1 MATGLDE
8 LIESLLTEIAFSGIR
23 GCTIE
28 CLLDSI
34 RSIHKEPQKVSSDS
48 NANANA
54 KGKGKAVAQ
63 EATPPE
69 TSAVSQP
76 DQDAR
81 DLAVASKVWSWL
93 VGRQDVS
100 VGVNR
105 QFNRSSLEEVLA
117 MPEEPDAASSAQT
130 DTPTDG
136 TSTSSA
142 QTKIL
147 VPACSVSKDDS
158 AAVRPRLF
166 VSEDRL
172 WKTLTGHGP
181 DLKRVPL
188 FEWKALVDIASVKA
202 TGILQGDL
210 VRLTGQDKRSL
221 PTRTDALARKGYII
235 KQPICVR
242 GFKTSKLWLVKFAEN
257 AKVEEELQ
265 GLDLANIDLS
275 KETLTKDLD
284 PLPFC
289 DKWIKE
295 PIDYLALA
303 QAFVAIAKAWALIR
317 YVDARVKMGVEVR
330 QRQMRALAKTT
341 RWLCGI
347 GSIMFVAA
355 RFSGSNRLFK
365 DCVKFVRDPTPAE
378 WEHFRSTPK
387 TRMTL
392 PSGRIGQRGAA
403 SRAAS
408 ILKKEKNQAS
418 GAKKGKGAKARH
430 RSRQAPIISAPWKPQ
445 KLIMNT
451 TFDIIKRAGP
461 RGTSNAAIIRQ
472 TLGHNYRRYTS
483 ALTRSIS
490 TPVNVQPEHLK
501 DYSSISELQRI
512 GKTMTYKFFS
522 KDEMADS
529 TADDGRT
536 QRGEGGVNI
545 GEDIKATEELDS
557 APSRQ
562 LFSNLAGEE
571 FLPAEKISPT
581 VIDLFQSGTIPRQKL
596 GRPKKR
602 KRGVGSVIEE
612 ESPAPTLKE
621 SRSLEFEPK
630 RLRLDTTPVQSP
642 DEQDAETPSQQ
653 PLSAE
658 KPPLAEAPSVAEATR
673 PEDSI
678 SLLPRPPGASRAPP
692 NSLDTVPNRKGRR
705 PKSLV
710 ICFRS
715 EKLKDPSFLG
725 ITSGLFKGNRLVS
738 GTPSVPP
745 DASQHTDTP
754 GKAAGPSKVKRS
766 KKLDSYKCEKCGNA
780 WKNSNGLEYHLNKS
794 RTACNPSYVPPP
806 PAPLPVR
813 KQKGAKAAAQ
823 GGLQSDKKERPTLE
837 VPQGRLSQ
845 WEQVNARLGPRK
857 TVLNETAPP
866 SSSLGNS
873 ALADGNAI
881 LLDSEDDAPVEI
893 ISGPIKLKELQ
904 VYDAT
909 YHVQKLATRS
919 SYTEAGP
926 SMIEEPDPDQSVG
939 NFTPHQPKTPAIAD
953 IPSDAEPKPSSSSS
967 SVPRRQASGKD
978 TIPNAPPQPQPQ
990 PKPRKPLPTLPPN
1003 KPRDPQEAHS
1013 MRESNVSTTKA
1024 KDKASPKSG
1033 RRSLASFALPTR
1045 GNASFTTRRRDRTYQ
1060 IITYLLNH
1068 NGGVFPGSRSLF
1080 MALISVWVNNFEDL
1094 GPPDRRS
1101 VLNITNQ
1108 MQREGILRLV
1118 HFFFFDNRAK
1128 MQESTV
1134 LVEMDDSVVNKS
1146 PEELSATPRVVAVKE
1161 KLREMYPETYVPD
1174 GFSLR
1179 QDELKLF
1186 DELGSSGA
1194 KGKNADHKPNHLVES
1209 ELIHNIETLDYDAP
1223 IIGDASSSVP
1233 RNKRTSEAA
1242 LSESQSPHKRRRL
1255 SAGEMSAS
1263 GTPVRKWPGVHEM
1276 WDSGKLAAYIWS
1288 ERQKPGG
1295 TTDEQT
1301 RPSRQGTPSTPFA
1314 AENPG
1319 ANSLRSILSAVKS
1332 HQEID
1337 KTAKL
1342 MGRRSWRVK
1351 DIHVGGTR
1359 NHDKPDDD
1367 ELLADP
1373 FVRESTPA
1381 LSVADST
1388 TTDDTFEG
1396 ADEPNQPLEPV
1407 DNMDDQLQPFVV
1419 EFAPAEIIQSKGH
1432 DCWPKHSSAFF
1443 EQGITGSFAT
1453 EGSMPTF
1460 LWFLQQNLPRCA
1472 QDILK
1477 SVAGQRSWKTALD
1490 PVYCEFVCNVNA
1502 IENWEQSKEGAQMLT
1517 RGSIV
1522 PDYSFICL
1530 ELDQSRADMK
1540 PVQAEWLGT
1549 NQYTPSYL
1557 PNEIRNFQVDGKP
1570 RTRGGNK
1577 RGRPRKARGGLT
1589 RESAKAPPRA
1599 KPKRRLKKP
1608 PKPTE
1613 YIEYKTRA
1621 LTFIPKQPR
1630 GRVNKPAAHDDRL
1643 GSKREDELIAACVA
1657 VRTLLGG
1664 IDRSLD
1670 VGLLLKLFPG
1680 MSLSALKKFWPRV
1693 SRERR
1698 SYCEGL
1704 TTKFQSAFLEAYESG
1719 KIKPIDYDDIA
1730 NYDWPALI
1738 LWTTKLETHEDIDL
1752 PDSRQALSETHV
1764 IGKAANQVID
1774 WRDTWFALTSTY
1786 NRIEAVSSENMSI
1799 PWPPTECTHSDN
1811 LFRARTWVRSLCC
1824 TSLQGVDVDTSV
1836 VPKLLELGNGDSAV
1850 TNQTLD
1856 SVVKVLNEQKVIVK
1870 TKGKGMGGN
1879 FRLHMNFAKSL
1890 DKMASTVKF
1899 RQAFAFKK
1907 QLDDCLRGG
1916 EQYVFP
1922 YASNDGTIMAV
1933 LNLQAC
1939 GRVIVDAV
1947 ELPNIPFGFEPGNYE
1962 GRLFP
1967 KSYYHFKVRIGP
1979 SPNYIFS
1986 EDMPLLSKTQ
1996 VTQPP
2001 MKGPDGAIPIW
2012 VDFFGNLNMARFS
2025 DYLCMVVFT
2034 LASKGP
2040 VTPEMCVTL
2049 LKPMIDQFEVELIIE
2064 WLDQLGLLYRVV
2076 DGCRVTVAEWWWLV
2090 AGQIVELG
2098 DATPTVQEV
2107 LPASDGEVADV

>member
-28 CLLDSI
+28 SLLESI
-34 RSIHKEPQKVSSDS
+34 RSFHKGSRNVSGDS
-48 NANANA
+48 VTKAT
-54 KGKGKAVAQ
+54 GKHVAQ
-63 EATPPE
+63 KAPSPE
-69 TSAVSQP
+69 TSAIPQHI
-76 DQDAR
+76 QDAR
-81 DLAVASKVWSWL
+81 DLSVASQVWSWL

-117 MPEEPDAASSAQT
+117 MPAEPDAASSEQAETTT
-130 DTPTDG
+130 DA
-136 TSTSSA
+136 TSSA
-142 QTKIL
+142 QTKTS
-147 VPACSVSKDDS
+147 VPVRPVSKDDS
-158 AAVRPRLF
+158 AVVRPRLF

-188 FEWKALVDIASVKA
+188 FEWKALVDIASVKG

-242 GFKTSKLWLVKFAEN
+242 GFKTSKLWLAKFLEN

-275 KETLTKDLD
+275 KQTLTKDLD

-355 RFSGSNRLFK
+355 KFSGSNKLYK

-403 SRAAS
+403 SRAAN

-418 GAKKGKGAKARH
+418 SAKKSKGSKSRH
-430 RSRQAPIISAPWKPQ
+430 RSRQTPIICAPWKPQ

-490 TPVNVQPEHLK
+490 TPVNVQPQHVK

-522 KDEMADS
+522 KDEMADP
-529 TADDGRT
+529 TADDGRS
-536 QRGEGGVNI
+536 QGEEGGVNK
-545 GEDIKATEELDS
+545 GHDTYATKEVDN
-557 APSRQ
+557 APTHE
-562 LFSNLAGEE
+562 LFSDLAHEE
-571 FLPAEKISPT
+571 FLPAEKVSPT
-581 VIDLFQSGTIPRQKL
+581 VIDLFQSGTTPPRQRL

-602 KRGVGSVIEE
+602 KREVESAIE
-612 ESPAPTLKE
+612 ESPAPTLE
-621 SRSLEFEPK
+621 ISRSVEPDPK
-630 RLRLDTTPVQSP
+630 RSRLATTPVQSP
-642 DEQDAETPSQQ
+642 DEQPEKKYPQQ

-658 KPPLAEAPSVAEATR
+658 KLPSAEELPVAEEQR
-673 PEDSI
+673 PEESMNVL
-678 SLLPRPPGASRAPP
+678 SQPPGASRAPP
-692 NSLDTVPNRKGRR
+692 NSLDTVLNRKGRR
-705 PKSLV
+705 PKSVV
-710 ICFRS
+710 IRFRS
-715 EKLKDPSFLG
+715 DKLKDPSFLG
-725 ITSGLFKGNRLVS
+725 VGSGLFKGNRLV
-738 GTPSVPP
+738 G
-745 DASQHTDTP
+745 DTP
-754 GKAAGPSKVKRS
+754 GVTPVTPQNTDNPEKEAGPSKVKRS

-780 WKNSNGLEYHLNKS
+780 WKNSNGLDYHLNKS
-794 RTACNPSYVPPP
+794 RTTCNPSYVPPP

-813 KQKGAKAAAQ
+813 KRKEAKATAK
-823 GGLQSDKKERPTLE
+823 GRSQSGNQERPTLE

-845 WEQVNARLGPRK
+845 WEQVNARFGAHNTNRTK
-857 TVLNETAPP
+857 TAPP
-866 SSSLGNS
+866 TSSRRES
-873 ALADGNAI
+873 AQPDGI
-881 LLDSEDDAPVEI
+881 IPTLDFEDDAPVEI

-909 YHVQKLATRS
+909 YHVRKVAIRS

-926 SMIEEPDPDQSVG
+926 SMIEETIPDQSVG
-939 NFTPHQPKTPAIAD
+939 NLTAHQPRN
-953 IPSDAEPKPSSSSS
+953 PSIVEISNDAKSQPSPSS
-967 SVPRRQASGKD
+967 RAGTQASGNA
-978 TIPNAPPQPQPQ
+978 IALNAPPQEQ
-990 PKPRKPLPTLPPN
+990 PKPRKPLPTLPLN
-1003 KPRDPQEAHS
+1003 KPRDSQQAQS
-1013 MRESNVSTTKA
+1013 RRESNVSKTKA
-1024 KDKASPKSG
+1024 KDKVNFKPG

-1060 IITYLLNH
+1060 IVAYLLDH
-1068 NGGVFPGSRSLF
+1068 NGGVFPGNRSLF

-1101 VLNITNQ
+1101 LFNITNQ
-1108 MQREGILRLV
+1108 MERDGILRLV
-1118 HFFFFDNRAK
+1118 HFFFFDSRTR

-1134 LVEMDDSVVNKS
+1134 LVEMDDSTRNKS
-1146 PEELSATPRVVAVKE
+1146 PEELSAIPRVVAVKE

-1179 QDELKLF
+1179 QDELRLF

-1194 KGKNADHKPNHLVES
+1194 KGKNADHKLNHLVQS
-1209 ELIHNIETLDYDAP
+1209 ELIHDIETLDYDAP
-1223 IIGDASSSVP
+1223 VFGDASSATN
-1233 RNKRTSEAA
+1233 RNKRLSETA
-1242 LSESQSPHKRRRL
+1242 LSESETTQKRPRL
-1255 SAGEMSAS
+1255 SAGEMGSS
-1263 GTPVRKWPGVHEM
+1263 GRPGRRWSGVHEM

-1288 ERQKPGG
+1288 ERQRPGATTNEQPRPVHGG
-1295 TTDEQT
+1295 TL
-1301 RPSRQGTPSTPFA
+1301 SNAFA
-1314 AENPG
+1314 AANPG

-1337 KTAKL
+1337 KTAKQ
-1342 MGRRSWRVK
+1342 MGRNSWKVK
-1351 DIHVGGTR
+1351 DIHVGGTG
-1359 NHDKPDDD
+1359 NPDMLDDD
-1367 ELLADP
+1367 ELLVDP

-1381 LSVADST
+1381 LSIADST

-1396 ADEPNQPLEPV
+1396 TDAPNLHLEPL
-1407 DNMDDQLQPFVV
+1407 DTKDDQSQQFVV
-1419 EFAPAEIIQSKGH
+1419 EFAPAEIIPSKG
-1432 DCWPKHSSAFF
+1432 DKCWPRKASAFF
-1443 EQGITGSFAT
+1443 EQGITGSFAM
-1453 EGSMPTF
+1453 EGSMPTS
-1460 LWFLQQNLPRCA
+1460 LWFLQQNLPQCVE
-1472 QDILK
+1472 DILK
-1477 SVAGQRSWKTALD
+1477 SVPGQRSWETALD
-1490 PVYCEFVCNVNA
+1490 PVHCEFVRSVNA
-1502 IENWEQSKEGAQMLT
+1502 IEKWEQSKEGAQMLT

-1522 PDYSFICL
+1522 PEYNFISL
-1530 ELDQSRADMK
+1530 VLDESRADMK
-1540 PVQAEWLGT
+1540 PVQAEWLST
-1549 NQYTPSYL
+1549 NQYTPSCL
-1557 PNEIRNFQVDGKP
+1557 PNEIRNFQVDGKT

-1589 RESAKAPPRA
+1589 RETAKAPRP

-1608 PKPTE
+1608 PRPTE
-1613 YIEYKTRA
+1613 YIEYKTRE

-1664 IDRSLD
+1664 IDRNLD

-1719 KIKPIDYDDIA
+1719 EIKPIDYDDVE

-1752 PDSRQALSETHV
+1752 PDSRQALLETRV

-1799 PWPPTECTHSDN
+1799 PWPPPAEGPRTDN

-1824 TSLQGVDVDTSV
+1824 TSLQGIDVDTSV
-1836 VPKLLELGNGDSAV
+1836 VPKLVELGNGDSAV
-1850 TNQTLD
+1850 TNQILD
-1856 SVVKVLNEQKVIVK
+1856 AVVKELNEQKVIVK

-1890 DKMASTVKF
+1890 DKMVSTVKF

-1907 QLDDCLRGG
+1907 QLDDCLRRG
-1916 EQYVFP
+1916 EQYAFP
-1922 YASNDGTIMAV
+1922 YAANDGTIMAV
-1933 LNLQAC
+1933 LNLQAS

-1947 ELPNIPFGFEPGNYE
+1947 EMPNIPFGFEPGNYE

-1967 KSYYHFKVRIGP
+1967 KSYYHFKIRVGP
-1979 SPNYIFS
+1979 TPSYRFN
-1986 EDMPLLSKTQ
+1986 EDMPLLKETLG
-1996 VTQPP
+1996 TRPP

-2049 LKPMIDQFEVELIIE
+2049 LKPMIDEFEVELIIE

-2076 DGCRVTVAEWWWLV
+2076 DPCQVTVAEWWWLV
-2090 AGQIVELG
+2090 AGQIVDLG
-2098 DATPTVQEV
+2098 DATSMVQQV